1 VACGIVARST
11 LAGVGEGSLELAAP
25 ARLVCIPTADSEFAA
40 EAERIATRIPTGMP
54 PADALRWYAL
64 AVRRVYPSAVVR
76 EQDELARMEGAAP
89 VWYVSRGEHHF
100 RIETSMWVP
109 LDPDSAFRVYV
120 DRMPDWQT
128 AVQLVP
134 ERLVNGYVGSTYR
147 ASYSFL
153 GSRYEGRFRILAAE
167 PGHLVSLEAEGS
179 GITVWY
185 VTTFR
190 PEQAGTH
197 LAVKGNYELPNS
209 LLMRVADRLG
219 LERVIAADIQ
229 RANDG
234 YRSLCARLAARESMA
249 RA

>member
-1 VACGIVARST
+1 MP
-11 LAGVGEGSLELAAP
+11 AP
-25 ARLVCIPTADSEFAA
+25 ARLVCIPTADSDFAA
-40 EAERIATRIPTGMP
+40 EAERIAQRIPEGMN

-64 AVRRVYPSAVVR
+64 AVRRAYPTAVVR
-76 EQDELARMEGAAP
+76 EQDELARIEGTAP

-109 LDPDSAFRVYV
+109 LEPGPAFDVYV
-120 DRMPDWQT
+120 ERMPDWQT

-134 ERLVNGYVGSTYR
+134 ERLAPGYVGSTYR
-147 ASYSFL
+147 ATYSFL
-153 GSRYEGRFRILAAE
+153 GSRYDGRFRILAAE

-185 VTTFR
+185 ITTFR
-190 PEQAGTH
+190 PERTGTH
-197 LAVKGNYELPNS
+197 VGVKGNYELPNS
-209 LLMRVADRLG
+209 LVMRIADRLG

-234 YRSLCARLAARESMA
+234 YRSLCARVAGTAASV